1 MIVTKENA
9 EERLIHSLHIVT
21 EQKEDR
27 RCVHLQISGLAG
39 FNENEIID
47 FIHENIED
55 QSADIFICNDND
67 FFITARGINTPFI
80 NIFKNFMLTHLKPR
94 PAQSFELATLFEV
107 RVDRQKIIKIIENKL
122 AAKKNKDKDQREE
135 QEKIRTKKRRQKI
148 MDMPISNT
156 LVETLPQRRKN
167 RVETEILIVEDDP
180 FSRVL
185 IKKSLEGFG
194 NASIAEDG
202 RMALAQYF
210 KIAPD
215 ILFLDIGLPDINGHD
230 VLAKILKHDPHAFI
244 IMLSGKGDKDNIMKT
259 IQNGAKGFVGK
270 PFTREKLA
278 QYIQKSPHIR

>member
-21 EQKEDR
+21 ERKEDR
-27 RCVHLQISGLAG
+27 RCVHLQISGLAE

-67 FFITARGINTPFI
+67 LFITARGIGSPFI
-80 NIFKNFMLTHLKPR
+80 NIFKNFMLTHLKLR

-122 AAKKNKDKDQREE
+122 SAQKNKDKDQREE
-135 QEKIRTKKRRQKI
+135 QEKIRTEKRRQKI

-210 KIAPD
+210 KTAPD